1 MPTEKII
8 ILENEFEASLMEEI
22 LEEKEIPF
30 VIQSYVSGPY
40 DGIWKSQKGW
50 GHIEAD
56 PKYKD
61 EIIRIYENIQDEI
74 NN

>member
-1 MPTEKII
+1 MPTEKIVV
-8 ILENEFEASLMEEI
+8 LENEFEAGLMEEV
-22 LEEKEIPF
+22 LKENDIPY
-30 VIQSYVSGPY
+30 VIQSYVNGPY

-56 PKYKD
+56 PEYKEKILEVYE
-61 EIIRIYENIQDEI
+61 EIKD

>member
-1 MPTEKII
+1 MPTEKIL
-8 ILENEFEASLMEEI
+8 ILENEFEAGIMEEL
-22 LEEKEIPF
+22 LEENDIPY
-30 VIQSYVSGPY
+30 VMQSYVNGPY

-56 PKYKD
+56 PEYKE
-61 EIIRIYENIQDEI
+61 EILELYKNIQD